1 VPSGLA
7 DGLALKESRYA
18 GIPAIRPLGPW
29 SQSGSPIALGLY
41 ASAIR
46 LWVIIGTAQYTK
58 RKISVTG
65 CALGRKMQRW
75 GERYPPDVATD
86 YTPREVARLLA
97 DERVQLIDVRQRHE
111 HDAGRIAGGR
121 LIELSELSAA
131 ADSIDR
137 ERPVVFYCRSGGRSA
152 MATEAFVQAGFD
164 AHNMTGGMLE
174 WHAAGLPMEPADG
187 FVAEP

>member
-1 VPSGLA
+1 
-7 DGLALKESRYA
+7 
-18 GIPAIRPLGPW
+18 
-29 SQSGSPIALGLY
+29 
-41 ASAIR
+41 
-46 LWVIIGTAQYTK
+46 VIIGRAQYTNSK
-58 RKISVTG
+58 MSVTG
-65 CALGRKMQRW
+65 YPLGRKMQHRR
-75 GERYPPDVATD
+75 ERYSRGVASD
-86 YTPREVARLLA
+86 YTPREVAELLH

-111 HDAGRIAGGR
+111 HEAGRIAGGR

-152 MATEAFVQAGFD
+152 MATEAFAQAGFD